1 MILDVNLPDG
11 NGFDLCRKVK
21 ETHPELP
28 VIFLTAKDL
37 EEDVLSGYDLGAE
50 DYITK
55 PFSLAVLR
63 ARVNAQLRRRDSD
76 RREVWEA
83 GPFRFDFARMDY
95 RREGRPVDLSKTEQR
110 LLRALVENQGRVVPR
125 EALLDRGWTEGAEF
139 VEENALSVTVKR
151 LRDKLEENP
160 SQPQW
165 LRTVYGIGYVWG
177 ALLREG
183 SK

>member
-1 MILDVNLPDG
+1 
-11 NGFDLCRKVK
+11 
-21 ETHPELP
+21 
-28 VIFLTAKDL
+28 
-37 EEDVLSGYDLGAE
+37 
-50 DYITK
+50 
-55 PFSLAVLR
+55 
-63 ARVNAQLRRRDSD
+63 
-76 RREVWEA
+76 
-83 GPFRFDFARMDY
+83 MDY

-125 EALLDRGWTEGAEF
+125 EALLDRVWTEGAEF

-177 ALLREG
+177 ALLWEG